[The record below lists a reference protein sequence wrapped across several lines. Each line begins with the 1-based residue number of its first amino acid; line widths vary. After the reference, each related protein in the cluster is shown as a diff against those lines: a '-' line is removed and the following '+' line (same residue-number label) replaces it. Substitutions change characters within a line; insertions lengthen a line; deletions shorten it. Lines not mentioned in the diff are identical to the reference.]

1 MVDITRLRKNAEK
14 KTVSVSATRVL
25 AADVVDN
32 TLHYVFRVPAN
43 ALIINAGVLVKEA
56 SQAAVTMDLG
66 VDGDASLGSALA
78 VSATGFKGTAV
89 AAGPQAPRV
98 DSGTGLAI
106 SVKFS
111 AKPTQG
117 VFIPIVEY
125 IEYDM
130 GNGDYTNYLTSP

>member
-14 KTVSVSATRVL
+14 KTVSVSACCVL
-25 AADVVDN
+25 AADIVDN
-32 TLHYVFRVPAN
+32 TLHHIFRIPAN
-43 ALIINAGVLVKEA
+43 ALIVSAGILVKEA
-56 SQAAVTMDLG
+56 SQAAVTADLG
-66 VDGDASLGSALA
+66 VDGDATLGSAL
-78 VSATGFKGTAV
+78 VMSATGFKATNIAV
-89 AAGPQAPRV
+89 GPQAPRI

-117 VFIPIVEY
+117 LFIPVIEY